1 MSKIISGF
9 SSSNSIMLGATR
21 MNLSSSADTWEIV
34 IRAQVKSNDTQQMI
48 SFGTSDCKGFLGRLE
63 SKRLRIYMSGNGSS
77 WNIYGPISNDY
88 QFTENEWYYFKF
100 YYDGTYFKVDSS
112 SDGENWENRINNTKT
127 FQIYTNNQPIYL
139 GYRYSYTG
147 EYWRGSIN
155 LDECY
160 IKVNNQYIWQ
170 GNNLITDGIYNTGC
184 FISKDEGWTNFAGTN
199 VNYLRTVNNFNP
211 GTNSWEIG
219 ITFTTGDNITT
230 EQAIISGHDNYFY
243 NFSIMNG
250 KFAYWISSN
259 GSSWNIA
266 NNEYGSVNVKPNTT
280 YFVNLV
286 FDYDNSLY
294 RTVVQ
299 YDDVYGIEDY
309 TKSCTIYGDFNN
321 FLKFGLARSGST
333 PFYGSISIKQTK
345 IYLDNNIWFYG
356 PDAELNVDYN
366 IIGNMLYNSTSNIVT
381 RFNSSSYLQFNPIEK
396 NSNKNRFTG
405 ITRVY
410 FVQTTQP
417 QDIITRS
424 SGADRCWCMQASNS
438 SNANRLDFYNGSS
451 HMSKTTFQTNNWYW
465 VAFTWN
471 SQTYKF
477 YSMLDNGRFTSYKE
491 LPSFDDSI
499 WTLETSYNDTNNL
512 YETGFVM
519 GYNVPVANSNRY
531 WRGAIDLNNCIFGN
545 NIIKYS
551 VEKEHYISQRDL
563 LTINE
568 DTTESSILP
577 SGITLYFTTNTDN
590 PKFNLYA
597 NGYQQIKNTNFITAE
612 EDTEIF
618 YKITNK
624 GYKSLSGSCIM
635 PNGDNTLYFE
645 LEETSIG
652 DDPQW
657 TTGSWRDITPD
668 IIPAEYNAIRGKT
681 GTCTSYSGD
690 INRLTNGVLRDST
703 TGFAINSNAV
713 LTYNFDEPVNIF
725 EIRIY
730 SIWQDT
736 GRDRIT
742 IKSITYNDGNE
753 IKTIP
758 NSAINYEPGSNYG
771 YAYLKDSDSSM
782 LIAENVISININFG
796 EQENGS
802 VGYSEIE
809 IRKEL

>member
-9 SSSNSIMLGATR
+9 SSSNSIMLGTTR

-139 GYRYSYTG
+139 GYRYSHTG
-147 EYWRGSIN
+147 EYWRGNIN

-366 IIGNMLYNSTSNIVT
+366 IIGNMLYNSTSNIAT
-381 RFNSSSYLQFNPIEK
+381 RFNSSSYLKLNPIEK
-396 NSNKNRFTG
+396 NYNNQRFVG

-410 FVQTTQP
+410 FVQTTQA

-424 SGADRCWCMQASNS
+424 SGLDRCWCMQASNA
-438 SNANRLDFYNGSS
+438 SNANKLDFYNGSS

-465 VAFTWN
+465 VAFTWD

-491 LPSFDDSI
+491 LPSFDDSV
-499 WTLETSYNDTNNL
+499 WTLEVSYNDTNNL

-531 WRGAIDLNNCIFGN
+531 WRGAIDLNNCVFGN
-545 NIIKYS
+545 NIINYN
-551 VEKEHYISQRDL
+551 VGKEGYITQSNCKIIDQNTTDNITL
-563 LTINE
+563 VQGIKLTINPDQA
-568 DTTESSILP
+568 DTKVIMWADGFKQT
-577 SGITLYFTTNTDN
+577 
-590 PKFNLYA
+590 
-597 NGYQQIKNTNFITAE
+597 KNTNTLTAVEGTKIYYEIYKTGYVSVSDSYILGDSDYTINVTMVEAHDWIQPQIYDFGTWGAENTLSVKTDNGYLNSDYYLWKAFNEDNNSGWHSSGTGTPYSVYMSLGQPVYVSKMSFINRTN
-612 EDTEIF
+612 DTSSPWPARGGYLYGSNDGINFSTVIATWTNDNALSAGQSWEF
-618 YKITNK
+618 NVDNSQSWKYLKLYITN
-624 GYKSLSGSCIM
+624 GS
-635 PNGDNTLYFE
+635 
-645 LEETSIG
+645 
-652 DDPQW
+652 
-657 TTGSWRDITPD
+657 
-668 IIPAEYNAIRGKT
+668 
-681 GTCTSYSGD
+681 SYCC
-690 INRLTNGVLRDST
+690 LK
-703 TGFAINSNAV
+703 
-713 LTYNFDEPVNIF
+713 
-725 EIRIY
+725 RIY
-730 SIWQDT
+730 IT
-736 GRDRIT
+736 G
-742 IKSITYNDGNE
+742 E
-753 IKTIP
+753 
-758 NSAINYEPGSNYG
+758 
-771 YAYLKDSDSSM
+771 
-782 LIAENVISININFG
+782 V
-796 EQENGS
+796 
-802 VGYSEIE
+802 
-809 IRKEL
+809 